1 MHWMDRDEIR
11 DLENLPGPPM
21 EPPAVLAQPPSSR
34 LESAVLLD
42 QLDTGIR
49 RMLEPA
55 RAAPLRALVDQLR
68 TLL

>member
-11 DLENLPGPPM
+11 DLENLPGLPV
-21 EPPAVLAQPPSSR
+21 EPPALPAQPPSSR
-34 LESAVLLD
+34 PESAVLLD